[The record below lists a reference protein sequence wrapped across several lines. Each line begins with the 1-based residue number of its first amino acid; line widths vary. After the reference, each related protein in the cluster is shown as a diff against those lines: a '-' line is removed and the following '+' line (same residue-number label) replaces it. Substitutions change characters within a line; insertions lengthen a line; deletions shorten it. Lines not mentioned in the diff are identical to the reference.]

1 MHFSLRAK
9 TLIIGVLLGL
19 VLSAGI
25 SFSIYRVSQS
35 RFQESFFAQKL
46 DLVRG
51 LAGLIDGEVHA
62 RFTGPQS
69 LADPEYERYLRTLN
83 RILRE
88 QSFIRFLY
96 TLNYDAG
103 TDGFLYAVDAGIA
116 ASDKVWLESD
126 QFALVIS
133 LDPEGGLVVEYDEQ
147 VYSSGF
153 ELELE
158 GNAVPVSFVPGPE
171 GRQLLLGGRLLCTV
185 APGRPLRLLTA
196 AGELSAGR
204 RLALLD
210 FPVGEQT
217 LAFQLSFTREGESDS
232 TPGTPYMETPENMAR
247 LREIFRSGR
256 DYVDRGMV
264 RDIYGS
270 SISVYGIIRDGSGA
284 RVGVLEMDVY
294 RTDLD
299 RFRRS
304 IALIGLIVGA
314 VTFLIVVGALF
325 AYSEYLLVPIRRIH
339 SAVQR
344 VTGGRLDIELRSRRG
359 DELGELARGIT
370 GMARALDAHQEEQ
383 GRDKEQ
389 LSQLAFFDM
398 LTGLHN
404 RKAFYDRLGENL
416 EQARRLGGKPRAL
429 LFLDLDNFKD
439 VNDSLGHGAGDRVLR
454 EVAGRIQAA
463 VRASDYVFRPGG
475 DEFTVLLTALSH
487 ETDAAVVAEKLIQAV
502 REPVVVESH
511 NLHLGLSVGIALF
524 PRDADSLDGLVR
536 NADIALFEAKKR
548 GNTYRFFTPAL
559 QAQAEEKVRIIDHL
573 HRGLEQGQFELFFQP
588 IVSASGLVSGGEA
601 LLRWNHPEWGRQNP
615 ARFIGLAEDTG
626 LIVPLGGWV
635 IQEACR
641 RLEEITSAGRSSL
654 FLSVNLS
661 IQQLREPSF
670 VRSVE
675 ELLRGAAFAPERLH
689 FEITE
694 SLLLEPSETLAP
706 IRALSEL
713 GPRLEIDDF
722 GIGYS
727 SLSRLKDLPIHG
739 LKLDRSFIRG
749 LATQRRD
756 QEIVRAIIAIGH
768 ELELLVIA
776 EGVEQAGQVEF
787 LRSAGCDAIQG
798 FIYDQPLPAA
808 EFLHRVREYSGP
820 RPMPLKPTPGL

>member
-1 MHFSLRAK
+1 MRFSLRVK
-9 TLIIGVLLGL
+9 TLIIGVLVTLF
-19 VLSAGI
+19 LSAGI
-25 SFSIYRVSQS
+25 SFSFYRVSQR

-46 DLVRG
+46 DLVRSI
-51 LAGLIDGEVHA
+51 AGLIDGKVHA
-62 RFTGPQS
+62 RFTGEQS
-69 LADPEYERYLRTLN
+69 MGDPEYERYLRTLN

-88 QSFIRFLY
+88 QTFIRFLY
-96 TLNYDAG
+96 TLNYDPN

-133 LDPEGGLVVEYDEQ
+133 LDQKGGLQVEYDEQ

-153 ELELE
+153 DLDLE
-158 GNAVPVSFVPGPE
+158 GATVPVSFVPAPE
-171 GRQLLLGGRLLCTV
+171 GLQLLVGGQPLCTV
-185 APGRPLRLLTA
+185 ASRQPLRLLTT
-196 AGELSAGR
+196 AGELSAKR
-204 RLALLD
+204 RLAVIE
-210 FPVGEQT
+210 FPIAGQT
-217 LAFQLSFTREGESDS
+217 FSFQLSFTREGESDS
-232 TPGTPYMETPENMAR
+232 TPGTPYMETPENIAR

-256 DYVDRGMV
+256 DYIDREIV
-264 RDIYGS
+264 RDLYGS
-270 SISVYGIIRDGSGA
+270 SISAYGIIRDGSGA
-284 RVGVLEMDVY
+284 GVGVVEMDVY

-299 RFRRS
+299 EFQRS
-304 IALIGLIVGA
+304 IARIWLIVGA
-314 VTFLIVVGALF
+314 AAFIIVVVILF

-344 VTGGRLDIELRSRRG
+344 VAGGRLDIELKSKRH

-370 GMARALDAHQEEQ
+370 GMTRALATHQDEQ
-383 GRDKEQ
+383 RRDREQ
-389 LSQLAFFDM
+389 LSQLAFFDT

-404 RKAFYDRLGENL
+404 RKAFYDRLGESL
-416 EQARRLGGKPRAL
+416 AQARRLGGKTRAL

-439 VNDSLGHGAGDRVLR
+439 VNDSLGHSVGDRVLQ
-454 EVAGRIQAA
+454 EVAGRIRAS

-475 DEFTVLLTALSH
+475 DEFTVVLTALSH
-487 ETDAAVVAEKLIQAV
+487 ETDAAVVAEKLIRAV
-502 REPVVVESH
+502 REPVVVESR
-511 NLHLGLSVGIALF
+511 NLHLGLSAGIALF

-548 GNTYRFFTPAL
+548 GNSYRFFTPAL

-573 HRGLEQGQFELFFQP
+573 HRAVKQGQFELFFQP
-588 IVSASGLVSGGEA
+588 ILSAAGLVSGGEA
-601 LLRWNHPEWGRQNP
+601 LLRWNHPEWGLLSP

-641 RLEEITSAGRSSL
+641 RLEEITAAGLDST

-661 IQQLREPSF
+661 IHQLREPSF
-670 VRSVE
+670 VRTVE
-675 ELLRGAAFAPERLH
+675 EQLRKASFAPERLH

-694 SLLLEPSETLAP
+694 SLLLETSETLAP
-706 IRALSEL
+706 IRALKDL
-713 GPRLEIDDF
+713 GLRLEIDDF

-739 LKLDRSFIRG
+739 LKLDRSFVRG
-749 LATQRRD
+749 LAAQKRD

-768 ELELLVIA
+768 ELQLLVIA
-776 EGVEQAGQVEF
+776 EGVEQVGQLEF
-787 LRSAGCDAIQG
+787 LLAAGCDAVQG
-798 FIYDQPLPAA
+798 FVYAPPLQAA
-808 EFLHRVREYSGP
+808 EFLRLVREYSGP
-820 RPMPLKPTPGL
+820 QRMPVKPPVDS